1 LNPYAAPRARLE
13 HDALAG
19 ALWRAGKLV
28 RMGRES
34 ELPDRC
40 VVCSAPASGYRVKR
54 RLYWAPAAW
63 TRTAPFV
70 PVAVFLAG
78 TFLRNPMLMML
89 VWPTAIV
96 LYVTHLFVRKSF
108 RLAVGLCPRHRAIRH
123 ALLALSVGCIVVMAL
138 ALFTSGRLGRPVR
151 AAGGAAFHRGAA
163 ARAARMA
170 SRLRLGRGDRQSL
183 SRGAAGAP
191 RLRWR
196 PSSSPTSSSP
206 AS

>member
-34 ELPDRC
+34 ALPDRC
-40 VVCSAPASGYRVKR
+40 VVCSAPANGYRVKR

-108 RLAVGLCPRHRAIRH
+108 RLAVGLCARHRAIRH

-138 ALFTSGRLGRPVR
+138 ALFASGDYPHYARLLMGGS
-151 AAGGAAFHRGAA
+151 AGLFALLVAQRFTGVQRLALREWHPDYGWIAGTG
-163 ARAARMA
+163 
-170 SRLRLGRGDRQSL
+170 SRFREALPEPPG
-183 SRGAAGAP
+183 
-191 RLRWR
+191 
-196 PSSSPTSSSP
+196 
-206 AS
+206 